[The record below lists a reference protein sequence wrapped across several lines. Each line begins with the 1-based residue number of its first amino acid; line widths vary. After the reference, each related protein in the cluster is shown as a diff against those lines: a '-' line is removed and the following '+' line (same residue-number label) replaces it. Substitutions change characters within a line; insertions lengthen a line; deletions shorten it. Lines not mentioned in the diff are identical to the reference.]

1 MALWWIRLI
10 VIDATHLLPRTRSPS
25 NPVATLSDC
34 RTFFP
39 YRDLTYFLPHFSG
52 SMLLVLYLS
61 TRQYIQIF
69 LFPYLHLGGPNIG
82 LAGPSKWF
90 PWINAAV
97 LIRQASSA
105 TPVSLFTN
113 KMQPASGIGMSVPR
127 AMKQCFPLDIE
138 DPSRSC
144 LSFLAYSIY
153 QSGMDFASYLGAWDF
168 VLTVMFQNQ
177 YS

>member
-1 MALWWIRLI
+1 M
-10 VIDATHLLPRTRSPS
+10 V
-25 NPVATLSDC
+25 PVDKRGCFDTSSVFGH
-34 RTFFP
+34 TSVPFF
-39 YRDLTYFLPHFSG
+39 
-52 SMLLVLYLS
+52 
-61 TRQYIQIF
+61 
-69 LFPYLHLGGPNIG
+69 
-82 LAGPSKWF
+82 
-90 PWINAAV
+90 
-97 LIRQASSA
+97 
-105 TPVSLFTN
+105 N

-127 AMKQCFPLDIE
+127 AMKQCFPFDIE